1 MQIFV
6 LLVNANTANEG
17 IHSINIGERDIILM
31 FEEED
36 DALRYTML
44 LEAQDFPAEISVER
58 IDRQEI
64 EEFCESA
71 GYSYY
76 FISKDFRPSNDFER
90 MLLVPPERNRDNPE
104 WELEVEEPDFS
115 NASGNQATNDSNEM
129 SNEELDRIRNSLEG
143 LL

>member
-31 FEEED
+31 FEQED
-36 DALRYTML
+36 DALRYTLL
-44 LEAQDFPAEISVER
+44 LEAQDFPAVIAVESL
-58 IDRQEI
+58 DRQEI
-64 EEFCESA
+64 EDFCENA

-104 WELEVEEPDFS
+104 WQIEGMDGSVADGDP
-115 NASGNQATNDSNEM
+115 AEM
-129 SNEELDRIRNSLEG
+129 SNEELDNIRKRLEG

>member
-1 MQIFV
+1 VSHPFPATMQIFV

-36 DALRYTML
+36 DALRYTLL
-44 LEAQDFPAEISVER
+44 LEAQDFPAAIAVESL
-58 IDRQEI
+58 DRQEI
-64 EEFCESA
+64 EDFCENA

-76 FISKDFRPSNDFER
+76 FISTDFRPSNDFER

-104 WELEVEEPDFS
+104 WQIEGMETSDEGP
-115 NASGNQATNDSNEM
+115 NAL
-129 SNEELDRIRNSLEG
+129 SNEELDRIRNRLEG

>member
-31 FEEED
+31 FEQED
-36 DALRYTML
+36 DALRYTLL
-44 LEAQDFPAEISVER
+44 LEAQDFPAAIAVESL
-58 IDRQEI
+58 DRQEI
-64 EEFCESA
+64 EDFCENA

-104 WELEVEEPDFS
+104 WQIEGMD
-115 NASGNQATNDSNEM
+115 SGPADGDPAEM
-129 SNEELDRIRNSLEG
+129 SNEELDNIRKRLEG

>member
-31 FEEED
+31 FEQED
-36 DALRYTML
+36 DALRYTLL
-44 LEAQDFPAEISVER
+44 LEAQDFPAVIAVESL
-58 IDRQEI
+58 DRQEI
-64 EEFCESA
+64 EDFCENA

-104 WELEVEEPDFS
+104 WQIEGVDGGVADGDP
-115 NASGNQATNDSNEM
+115 AEM
-129 SNEELDRIRNSLEG
+129 SNEELDNIRKRLEG

>member
-36 DALRYTML
+36 DALRYALL
-44 LEAQDFPAEISVER
+44 LEAQDFPAEISVEG
-58 IDRQEI
+58 IEQQEI
-64 EEFCESA
+64 EDFCESA

-76 FISKDFRPSNDFER
+76 FIAKDFRPSNDFER
-90 MLLVPPERNRDNPE
+90 MLLVPPERNRENPD
-104 WELEVEEPDFS
+104 WEIDGSETTTSQDEAE
-115 NASGNQATNDSNEM
+115 AGEM
-129 SNEELDRIRNSLEG
+129 SNDELDSIRNRLEG

>member
-36 DALRYTML
+36 DAIRYSLL
-44 LEAQDFPAEISVER
+44 LEAQDFPAEISVEG
-58 IDRQEI
+58 IEQQEI
-64 EEFCESA
+64 EEFCDTS

-76 FISKDFRPSNDFER
+76 FIAKDFRPSNDFER
-90 MLLVPPERNRDNPE
+90 MLLVPPERNRDNPDWQIDGLE
-104 WELEVEEPDFS
+104 PGPRPDDTETDEL
-115 NASGNQATNDSNEM
+115 
-129 SNEELDRIRNSLEG
+129 SNEELDQIRNRLEG

>member
-31 FEEED
+31 FEQED
-36 DALRYTML
+36 DALRYTLL
-44 LEAQDFPAEISVER
+44 LEAQDFPAVIAVESL
-58 IDRQEI
+58 DRQEI
-64 EEFCESA
+64 EDFCENA

-104 WELEVEEPDFS
+104 WQIEGMDGGVADGDP
-115 NASGNQATNDSNEM
+115 AEM
-129 SNEELDRIRNSLEG
+129 SNEELDNIRKRLEG

>member
-36 DALRYTML
+36 DALRYTLL
-44 LEAQDFPAEISVER
+44 LEAQDFPAAVVVESL
-58 IDRQEI
+58 DRQEI
-64 EEFCESA
+64 ERFCEDA

-104 WELEVEEPDFS
+104 WQIEGV
-115 NASGNQATNDSNEM
+115 TNDPAGDENGEM
-129 SNEELDRIRNSLEG
+129 SNEELDTLRKRLEG

>member
-36 DALRYTML
+36 DALRYTLL
-44 LEAQDFPAEISVER
+44 LEAQDFPAAVVVENL
-58 IDRQEI
+58 DRQEI
-64 EEFCESA
+64 ERFCEEA

-104 WELEVEEPDFS
+104 WQIEGVS
-115 NASGNQATNDSNEM
+115 SSANDEDSTGM
-129 SNEELDRIRNSLEG
+129 SNEELDSLRNRLEG

>member
-31 FEEED
+31 FEQED
-36 DALRYTML
+36 DALRYTLL
-44 LEAQDFPAEISVER
+44 LEAQDFPAVIAVESL
-58 IDRQEI
+58 DRQEI
-64 EEFCESA
+64 EDFCENA

-104 WELEVEEPDFS
+104 WQIEGLDGGAPDGDP
-115 NASGNQATNDSNEM
+115 AEM
-129 SNEELDRIRNSLEG
+129 SNEELDNIRKRLEG

>member
-31 FEEED
+31 FEQED
-36 DALRYTML
+36 DALRYTLL
-44 LEAQDFPAEISVER
+44 LEAQDFPAVIAVESL
-58 IDRQEI
+58 DRQEI
-64 EEFCESA
+64 EDFCENA

-104 WELEVEEPDFS
+104 WQIEGMEGAPPDGDP
-115 NASGNQATNDSNEM
+115 AEM
-129 SNEELDRIRNSLEG
+129 SNEELDNIRKRLEG

>member
-31 FEEED
+31 FEQED
-36 DALRYTML
+36 DALRYTLL
-44 LEAQDFPAEISVER
+44 LEAQDFPAVIAVESL
-58 IDRQEI
+58 DRQEI
-64 EEFCESA
+64 EDFCENA

-104 WELEVEEPDFS
+104 WQIEGMDGGDADGDP
-115 NASGNQATNDSNEM
+115 AEM
-129 SNEELDRIRNSLEG
+129 SNEELDNIRKRLEG

>member
-31 FEEED
+31 FETED
-36 DALRYTML
+36 DALRYALL
-44 LEAQDFPAEISVER
+44 LEAQDFPAEISVEGL
-58 IDRQEI
+58 DRQEI
-64 EEFCESA
+64 EDFCENA

-76 FISKDFRPSNDFER
+76 FIPVDFRPSNDFER
-90 MLLVPPERNRDNPE
+90 MLLVPPERNRENPD
-104 WELEVEEPDFS
+104 WELESAETTPSQEIE
-115 NASGNQATNDSNEM
+115 SNEM
-129 SNEELDRIRNSLEG
+129 SNEELEQIRNRLEG

>member
-31 FEEED
+31 FEQED
-36 DALRYTML
+36 DALRYTLL
-44 LEAQDFPAEISVER
+44 LEAQDFPAVIAVESL
-58 IDRQEI
+58 DRQEI
-64 EEFCESA
+64 EDFCENA

-104 WELEVEEPDFS
+104 WQIEGMDGSAADGDP
-115 NASGNQATNDSNEM
+115 AEM
-129 SNEELDRIRNSLEG
+129 SNEELDNIRKRLEG

>member
-31 FEEED
+31 FEQED
-36 DALRYTML
+36 DALRYTLL
-44 LEAQDFPAEISVER
+44 LEAQDFPAVIAVESL
-58 IDRQEI
+58 DRQEI
-64 EEFCESA
+64 EDFCENA

-104 WELEVEEPDFS
+104 WQIEGMDGDADGDP
-115 NASGNQATNDSNEM
+115 AEM
-129 SNEELDRIRNSLEG
+129 SNEELDNIRKRLEG

>member
-6 LLVNANTANEG
+6 LLVNANTNNEG

-36 DALRYTML
+36 DALRYSLL
-44 LEAQDFPAEISVER
+44 LEAQDFPAEITVEGL
-58 IDRQEI
+58 DRQEI
-64 EEFCESA
+64 EDFCDGA

-90 MLLVPPERNRDNPE
+90 MLLVPPERNRENPDWQVE
-104 WELEVEEPDFS
+104 QVAESAASETDESLMSHEELE
-115 NASGNQATNDSNEM
+115 Q
-129 SNEELDRIRNSLEG
+129 IRNRLEG